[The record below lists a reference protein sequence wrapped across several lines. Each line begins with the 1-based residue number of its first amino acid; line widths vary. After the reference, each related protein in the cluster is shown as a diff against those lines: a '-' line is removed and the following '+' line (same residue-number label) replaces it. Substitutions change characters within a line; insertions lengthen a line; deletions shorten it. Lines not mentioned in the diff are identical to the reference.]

1 MTGDPMMR
9 FVLEQ
14 KRIREQKKK
23 ERVALLMQVDAIEE
37 FLDMPKTSEIRA
49 YAKEHGF
56 YDKYKVVDSRKE

>member
-1 MTGDPMMR
+1 MTGDSMTR

-56 YDKYKVVDSRKE
+56 YDKYRVCRE

>member
-1 MTGDPMMR
+1 MTNNIQFLR
-9 FVLEQ
+9 EQ

-56 YDKYKVVDSRKE
+56 YDKYRVYKQQSH